1 MLLENDEILMQG
13 LQEGNNA
20 CLGKLYE
27 RYKTIL
33 LNYFINVTQ
42 DRDAANDLL
51 MEVFERIY
59 KYRGGFDVSRK
70 FKPWMYQM
78 SNNLLHDYRN
88 KLSKH
93 KSLENSK
100 EEISYLQSY
109 TFQQIDRGII
119 LKDAMGRL
127 SESERKVIS
136 MYYLLEIPYSEIA
149 QIEGVSVNS
158 IRIRVCRALKNLNA
172 IITNSGIKEL

>member
-13 LQEGNNA
+13 LQQGNID

-33 LNYFINVTQ
+33 FNYFIAVTQ
-42 DRDAANDLL
+42 DHDAANDLL

-59 KYRGGFDVSRK
+59 KYRSSFDPTRK
-70 FKPWMYQM
+70 FKSWMYQM
-78 SNNLLHDYRN
+78 SNNLLHDFHR
-88 KLSKH
+88 KLSRQKF
-93 KSLENSK
+93 LEMRS
-100 EEISYLQSY
+100 EEIGYWQSHS
-109 TFQQIDRGII
+109 FQEMERSKL
-119 LKDAMGRL
+119 LKYAIGRL
-127 SESERKVIS
+127 NEPERKVIS

-149 QIEGVSVNS
+149 QIEGASVNS
-158 IRIRVCRALKNLNA
+158 IRIRVCRALKNLNT

>member
-1 MLLENDEILMQG
+1 MKG
-13 LQEGNNA
+13 LQEGNNT

-33 LNYFINVTQ
+33 LNYFVAITR
-42 DRDAANDLL
+42 DRDAADDLL

-59 KYRGGFDVSRK
+59 KYRNSFDPSRK
-70 FKPWMYQM
+70 FKSWMYQM
-78 SNNLLHDYRN
+78 ANNLLHDYRK
-88 KLSKH
+88 KLSRSN
-93 KSLENSK
+93 SLENTK
-100 EEISYLQSY
+100 EEISYQQSY
-109 TFQQIDRGII
+109 NFDERDRNML
-119 LKDAMGRL
+119 LKKALGRL
-127 SESERKVIS
+127 NEGERKVIS